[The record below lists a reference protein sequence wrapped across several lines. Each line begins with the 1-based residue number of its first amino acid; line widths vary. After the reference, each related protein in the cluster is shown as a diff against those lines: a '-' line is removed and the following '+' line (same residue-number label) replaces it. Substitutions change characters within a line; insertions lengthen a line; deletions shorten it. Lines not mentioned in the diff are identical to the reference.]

1 MKPKIN
7 GNQRQTN
14 YRSHDT
20 FLLLKCS
27 FLLETTV
34 MPIIVVSVSFKFSL
48 TYKCD
53 LIDSA
58 ADFCCSE

>member
-14 YRSHDT
+14 CCPHDT

-27 FLLETTV
+27 FLLETTA

-53 LIDSA
+53 LIDSV